1 MRRAELKALVC
12 ALPSPRRD
20 APIRARTLEVL
31 MATKLRQPT
40 LAKLRASEPHRSSF
54 SPAFTIA
61 PTPTRPLAKPEPMR
75 APFHAHQIP
84 LGHRITSFK
93 NRRRNK

>member
-1 MRRAELKALVC
+1 
-12 ALPSPRRD
+12 
-20 APIRARTLEVL
+20 

-54 SPAFTIA
+54 SPAFTLA
-61 PTPTRPLAKPEPMR
+61 PTPSRPLVKPEPAR
-75 APFHAHQIP
+75 VPFHVHQVA

>member
-1 MRRAELKALVC
+1 
-12 ALPSPRRD
+12 
-20 APIRARTLEVL
+20 

-40 LAKLRASEPHRSSF
+40 LAKLRASEPRRSSF
-54 SPAFTIA
+54 TVE
-61 PTPTRPLAKPEPMR
+61 PTPGRPLVKPEPAR
-75 APFHAHQIP
+75 APFHVHQVA